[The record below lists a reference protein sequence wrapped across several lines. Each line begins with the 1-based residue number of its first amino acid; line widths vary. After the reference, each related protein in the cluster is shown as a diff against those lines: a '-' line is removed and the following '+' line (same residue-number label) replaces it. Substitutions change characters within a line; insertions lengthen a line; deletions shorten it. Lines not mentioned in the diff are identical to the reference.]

1 MPAASPR
8 RRLAVNDANGM
19 KSGFCA
25 LGMRVLIAAD
35 MSISEDQVR
44 RVATLA
50 RLKLDAAETTRLAAD
65 LSAILDYVDK
75 LSELDTSAVEPTSH
89 VVAVE
94 APFRDDTR
102 GDRGPE
108 QSAEEAVANAPRR
121 DGHFFAVPPIIE

>member
-1 MPAASPR
+1 M
-8 RRLAVNDANGM
+8 L
-19 KSGFCA
+19 
-25 LGMRVLIAAD
+25 LAAD

-65 LSAILDYVDK
+65 LSRILDYVDK

-94 APFRDDTR
+94 APFRKDECDSR
-102 GDRGPE
+102 SGE
-108 QSAEEAVANAPRR
+108 QAADEAVANAPRR